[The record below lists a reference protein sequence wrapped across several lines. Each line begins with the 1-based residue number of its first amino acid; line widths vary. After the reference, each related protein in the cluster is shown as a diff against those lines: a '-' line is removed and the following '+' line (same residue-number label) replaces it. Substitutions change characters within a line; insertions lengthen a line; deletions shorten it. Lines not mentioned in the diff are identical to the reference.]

1 MGPITSLITSMD
13 TDLFFMTHG
22 QQFNGTGYDFIK
34 NGREGKG
41 YIFSLI
47 NLGEIEQSD
56 SSNLNQI
63 V

>member
-1 MGPITSLITSMD
+1 MD